1 MCQALALSI
10 GQGAGLAITLTVPVI
25 LGSNSVEAKQLRVV
39 ATIKP
44 VHALAAQVLDG
55 IASPRLLI
63 DGATSPHTYALKP
76 SDAAALQ
83 HADLFVRIG
92 PTLEPFSEKIRKALP
107 TSVGVLTLMSAK
119 GLETLSVRA
128 SGTFEAHDHDHEPH
142 GAGDDHHASAQ
153 KNVDPHIWLDPHNAT
168 AIVRAIQTALIA
180 IAPEHATKLKAN
192 SDRAVARLN
201 RLEAELQQQLERVH
215 TVPYIVF
222 HDAFHYFEN
231 RFGLTAVGALTLH
244 PEAPPSA
251 KRLNEIRHKLSE
263 ARVKCVFSEPQFN
276 ARRIKSVVEGTAVK
290 TGTLDPLGVD
300 VPAGQD
306 AYDVILRSLARRFI
320 ACVSG

>member
-153 KNVDPHIWLDPHNAT
+153 KMLTHTFGWIHTMRQPSCAPSKPH
-168 AIVRAIQTALIA
+168 
-180 IAPEHATKLKAN
+180 
-192 SDRAVARLN
+192 
-201 RLEAELQQQLERVH
+201 
-215 TVPYIVF
+215 
-222 HDAFHYFEN
+222 
-231 RFGLTAVGALTLH
+231 
-244 PEAPPSA
+244 
-251 KRLNEIRHKLSE
+251 
-263 ARVKCVFSEPQFN
+263 
-276 ARRIKSVVEGTAVK
+276 
-290 TGTLDPLGVD
+290 
-300 VPAGQD
+300 
-306 AYDVILRSLARRFI
+306 
-320 ACVSG
+320 